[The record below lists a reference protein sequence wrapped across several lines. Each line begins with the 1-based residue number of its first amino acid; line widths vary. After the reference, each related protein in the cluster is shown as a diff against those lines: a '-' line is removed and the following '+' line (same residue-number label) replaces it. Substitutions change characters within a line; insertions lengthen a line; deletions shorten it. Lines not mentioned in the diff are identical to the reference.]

1 MKLKW
6 TIHELIKKATND
18 NYIDAKLD
26 LRKYLREDFIDLV
39 DIFDTS
45 VTGDFTYHEV
55 DEVFT
60 FNLNIKTTLIMLCS
74 ITLEEIPVNLD
85 FTSQLNFSVEF
96 IDDDTHVIE
105 GITLDIEP
113 YIFSEIII
121 EKPMKIISSGAY
133 EKYHEEIEELTEEEI
148 IESSPFAR
156 LKK

>member
-18 NYIDAKLD
+18 NHIDAKLD

-55 DEVFT
+55 DELFA

-74 ITLEEIPVNLD
+74 ITLEEIPVHLD

-121 EKPMKIISSGAY
+121 EKPMKIISHGAY